1 MVMKTPH
8 SRLIY
13 NGQGFWLSMMGVL
26 PESLQ
31 VVMEWQVLL
40 LVPRLKWSHVG
51 LIEETLVVKAN
62 RFPLLSNL
70 GLIDFGSRSLRIVL
84 QDGSLLEISGSD
96 SKDPSSKELVIRVG
110 ASKPSK
116 VLKLS

>member
-1 MVMKTPH
+1 MKTPH

-26 PESLQ
+26 PRSLQ

-40 LVPRLKWSHVG
+40 PVQRSKWSHVA
-51 LIEETLVVKAN
+51 LTDETLVVKAN
-62 RFPLLSNL
+62 MFPFISNL
-70 GLIDFGSRSLRIVL
+70 ELIDFGSHPLRIVL
-84 QDGSLLEISGSD
+84 QDGSLLEISGND
-96 SKDPSSKELVIRVG
+96 SKDPSGKELVIRVG
-110 ASKPSK
+110 ESKPSK